1 MVILEMTLLEVI
13 CISDI
18 SLGPQFPYLYNGN
31 STHHPTGNGQGRPLE
46 TVEGH
51 THGGCWT
58 RGALCW
64 GPMWSPEKTVPPRQK
79 PVVQEGITGH

>member
-1 MVILEMTLLEVI
+1 MAILEMTPLEVI

-51 THGGCWT
+51 THGGVLDK
-58 RGALCW
+58 GGLML
-64 GPMWSPEKTVPPRQK
+64 GPHVVSRKDSPS
-79 PVVQEGITGH
+79 

>member
-13 CISDI
+13 CIRDI
-18 SLGPQFPYLYNGN
+18 SLGPQFSYLYNGN

-58 RGALCW
+58 RGGLMLGLHAVSEKY
-64 GPMWSPEKTVPPRQK
+64 GPS
-79 PVVQEGITGH
+79 